1 MKYEFES
8 IPVTRRREGSGL
20 ASDYRDVIRS
30 RASEGWV
37 FVQAI
42 NLETHADPRIEL
54 VFTKEGS

>member
-8 IPVTRRREGSGL
+8 IPVTRRREGFAF
-20 ASDYRDVIRS
+20 ASDYRDVIKS

-42 NLETHADPRIEL
+42 NLETHADPRLEL